1 MAVKP
6 LGVNSWVR
14 ISRVEPTPV
23 DPVHSPDQ
31 QRNPDST
38 YTCEP
43 VKDLKS
49 LFKKKRTQTAG

>member
-6 LGVNSWVR
+6 LGVDSWVR

-43 VKDLKS
+43 TEDLK
-49 LFKKKRTQTAG
+49 LLLHRTTLESDK